1 MTSNLEKSLNCCVE
15 FTDFVTHLCQKKYVW
30 IFVEIGFRCQWFR
43 MQQLRGHPPSA
54 GAKRKWAHTHESH
67 QPDNFLIMF
76 LAFTYFHVNDYFD
89 IGMWCWME
97 TRCSYASCACIY
109 VSCSFSL
116 SPFMYIDNSKM
127 REFTFRLYFNRT
139 SIYHNIIETLFVCFY
154 QHTGA
159 TNTIWHIQSDLIGGA
174 SNRETNVKLQKQSS
188 CQNWWFL
195 SPSPVLS
202 LHLFFPSM
210 FLHYWHTTHERMD
223 TGNSSQQPASREHAN
238 GRHFKHFACATK
250 RKGYLYRS
258 EMWRSFHSAC
268 SASVVLPR
276 FGSISCTVLSIY
288 TVLIPLTSCILHFSL
303 SIIRGVFPFHFI
315 LAHSLRSPFIITII
329 EPNFKART
337 WTNICV

>member
-1 MTSNLEKSLNCCVE
+1 MITSTSVC
-15 FTDFVTHLCQKKYVW
+15 
-30 IFVEIGFRCQWFR
+30 
-43 MQQLRGHPPSA
+43 
-54 GAKRKWAHTHESH
+54 GAEWRRDAHMRHVRVY
-67 QPDNFLIMF
+67 MC
-76 LAFTYFHVNDYFD
+76 LA
-89 IGMWCWME
+89 
-97 TRCSYASCACIY
+97 
-109 VSCSFSL
+109 
-116 SPFMYIDNSKM
+116 
-127 REFTFRLYFNRT
+127 
-139 SIYHNIIETLFVCFY
+139 
-154 QHTGA
+154 
-159 TNTIWHIQSDLIGGA
+159 
-174 SNRETNVKLQKQSS
+174 
-188 CQNWWFL
+188 
-195 SPSPVLS
+195 PSPS
-202 LHLFFPSM
+202 LHLCILTIQKWENSHSDCILTEHRFTITLSKRSLYASISIRGLPTQYDTFKVIWSGAHRIARPMSNYKSKVVVKIGD
-210 FLHYWHTTHERMD
+210 FSRLRPFSHYIYFSRLCFYTIWHTTHERMD